1 MRGAEMKK
9 NSVGIG
15 LMGLGVIGGQVARV
29 LLDKQESLSAKA
41 GNTMNLKKI
50 KVIQQDLSQPKV
62 KEIKKGLLTTDEDV
76 FFNTPG
82 VDIVIETIGGEQPAF
97 DYLSRAL
104 MAGKHVVTSN
114 KEVIAKHGAELAA
127 LAEKH
132 NVNLSYEAA
141 IGGGIPLIM
150 PFQRDLVA
158 NEIKGIYAIIN
169 GTTNYVLSQMSREGI
184 DFNKALK
191 QAQQLGYA
199 EANSKNDIEGIDSRY
214 KLAILSSLAFQTHV
228 QPEDIYCEGIS
239 RLSSRDFRYAADMGF
254 EIKLLAIA
262 KQNDGNI
269 EVRVHP
275 ALVPEENFLAK
286 VDGVYNAVLVEGDLV
301 GKVTF
306 LGEGAGALPTSSAV
320 VADVVRLA
328 RDIDSG
334 ADCRFV
340 PQPRTDKRVM
350 PMSEIVTRYFIRM
363 NITDSA
369 GVLAKIS
376 RVLGENDI
384 SIASAIQKEAD
395 ATTGTVEIIITTH
408 LSQEKGFRHAI
419 DQLNKLEVVKEISN
433 FLRVEG

>member
-1 MRGAEMKK
+1 MEKD
-9 NSVGIG
+9 SIGIG
-15 LMGLGVIGGQVARV
+15 LMGLGVIGGQIARV
-29 LLDKQESLSAKA
+29 LLDRQESLAAKA
-41 GNTMNLKKI
+41 GSGIVLKKI
-50 KVIQQDLSQPKV
+50 KVIQQDLAYQK
-62 KEIKKGLLTTDEDV
+62 IKNIEPCLITIDEDE

-82 VDIVIETIGGEQPAF
+82 IDIIIEAIGGEQPAF

-104 MAGKHVVTSN
+104 SAGKHVVTSN
-114 KEVIAKHGAELAA
+114 KEVVAKHGAELAA

-132 NVNLSYEAA
+132 NVSLSYEAA
-141 IGGGIPLIM
+141 VGGGIPLIM

-169 GTTNYVLSQMSREGI
+169 GTTNYILSRMSREGI
-184 DFNKALK
+184 DFDKALG
-191 QAQQLGYA
+191 QAQRLGYA
-199 EANSKNDIEGIDSRY
+199 EANPKNDIEGIDSRY
-214 KLAILSSLAFQTHV
+214 KLAILASLAFNSSI

-239 RLSSRDFRYAADMGF
+239 RLSSRDFRYAREIGF

-262 KQNDGNI
+262 KQSNGDI
-269 EVRVHP
+269 EARVHP
-275 ALVPEENFLAK
+275 VLVPEEDFLAK

-328 RDIDSG
+328 RDINSRAG
-334 ADCRFV
+334 CRFI
-340 PQPRTDKRVM
+340 PQPRIGKRLM
-350 PMSEIVTRYFIRM
+350 PMSDIVTRYFIRM

-369 GVLAKIS
+369 GVLAKIA
-376 RVLGENDI
+376 RVLGENNI

-395 ATTGTVEIIITTH
+395 KTTATAEIVIMTH

-419 DQLNKLEVVKEISN
+419 DELNKLEVVKEISN